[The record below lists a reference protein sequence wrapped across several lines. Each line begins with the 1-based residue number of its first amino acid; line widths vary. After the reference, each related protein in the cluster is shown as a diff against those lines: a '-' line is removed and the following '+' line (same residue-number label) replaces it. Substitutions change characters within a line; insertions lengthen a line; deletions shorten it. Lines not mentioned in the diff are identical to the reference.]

1 MALTGKSFQ
10 DDRITIDPEVCNG
23 KPVIRHLRISVE
35 TILGFLSA
43 GDSTEDILK
52 QYPVLEEEDIK
63 ACLSFAAKLLNHKY
77 TVMKVG

>member
-1 MALTGKSFQ
+1 MALAGTSFH

-23 KPVIRHLRISVE
+23 KPVIRNLRISVE
-35 TILGFLSA
+35 TVLGFLSA
-43 GDSTEDILK
+43 GDSSEDILK

-63 ACLSFAAKLLNHKY
+63 ACLGFAANLMSHKY